1 MNGRVPPMGARVRA
15 GLRPEQG
22 PTRRD
27 GREARTGRSL
37 RSMGGGR
44 GGRRHRGPGGAG
56 GRQGGARQ
64 AGSRGR
70 LCRMSRAQ
78 RGGAAAGAQG
88 GCRMPAA
95 GCSMQTRPVERKL
108 GRSVGQPSHDAAGA
122 WRPRGYFST
131 VSRGRVQGEVIVGR
145 AFVLPFYSPCGF
157 LDRLSGGRENGG
169 VGVAGTPPSGAAW
182 GVLVWVGCGVRV
194 GLMCWLGWLGWL
206 MSLPAVGV
214 LR

>member
-1 MNGRVPPMGARVRA
+1 MGARVRA

-27 GREARTGRSL
+27 GREARTGRVL

-95 GCSMQTRPVERKL
+95 GRWMQSGPVERKL
-108 GRSVGQPSHDAAGA
+108 GGWVGQPSHDAAGA
-122 WRPRGYFST
+122 WRPRGDFWT
-131 VSRGRVQGEVIVGR
+131 ISRGRVQGEVMVGR
-145 AFVLPFYSPCGF
+145 AFFLVFYSPREIFRPFVGWVG
-157 LDRLSGGRENGG
+157 RWGSGRGWD
-169 VGVAGTPPSGAAW
+169 VARRAVRGSAGSR
-182 GVLVWVGCGVRV
+182 WVGCGGGWWALSGCSLRV
-194 GLMCWLGWLGWL
+194 GIMDAP
-206 MSLPAVGV
+206 PAGARG
-214 LR
+214 LWRCG